1 MKRTFLTLF
10 TFALCLFSF
19 TEARAQNPID
29 NAEFFVR
36 QQFRDF
42 LGTNYTPTNSEVFS
56 RVNQINSCSGNAT
69 CIRNKRIE
77 ISRAFW
83 DDSRFRQQSRTFG
96 LGLTSGYELY
106 DNYDFVEL
114 SYLIYLQR
122 ASSDPPD
129 DYRRLGFYFW
139 KEQNLDPCVANSGG
153 DYSASSACYDHIIDA
168 FLVSTEYRSR
178 FGTP

>member
-1 MKRTFLTLF
+1 MKKAFFTLC
-10 TFALCLFSF
+10 TLVLCLLAF
-19 TEARAQNPID
+19 TEAQAQNSID

-42 LGTNYTPTNSEVFS
+42 LGTSYTPTNSEVFS
-56 RVNQINSCSGNAT
+56 RVSQINSCSGNAT
-69 CIRNKRIE
+69 CIHNKRVE

-83 DDSRFRQQSRTFG
+83 DDSRFRAQSRTFG

-114 SYLIYLQR
+114 SYLVYLQR
-122 ASSDPPD
+122 ASNAPPD
-129 DYRRLGFYFW
+129 DYQRLGFYFW

-153 DYSASSACYDHIIDA
+153 DFGAASWCYDHIVDA
-168 FLVSTEYRSR
+168 FLSSTEYRAR